1 MDIDKYKFYITETK
15 FLNFIIEINRIAVNL
30 KKVKALKNW
39 QIPTTVKKMQFFSA
53 FAIFTGNLFANSA
66 KSFSL

>member
-15 FLNFIIEINRIAVNL
+15 FLSFIIKVDKVAVNL

-39 QIPTTVKKMQFFSA
+39 RIPIIIKGV
-53 FAIFTGNLFANSA
+53 
-66 KSFSL
+66 